1 MSFNVL
7 STNIRGYSKSFD
19 KTVKIDNVQI
29 SDKSIYY
36 SILNYLNIDSQPV
49 NVTKFMIPF
58 NAGVEAYYNYFE
70 ENKQSINA
78 TLIFTSENSNEVNKR
93 ETNLILDYLT
103 TKDIPTVVISLKDDG
118 TFIEALLL
126 NKSSDFIAPTTFT
139 KLNLQ

>member
-58 NAGVEAYYNYFE
+58 NVGVEAYYNYFE